1 VTVTGEHAAEAEA
14 EAVTVPAVPRCSAI
28 VPVSALLDSR
38 PGVEFLGMVE
48 CGLPAAGRIIGR
60 CPHGHVRDGWLCEPH
75 AALAGEGGC
84 RACRELEDGAHDC
97 ALTVERVT
105 GGPS

>member
-1 VTVTGEHAAEAEA
+1 MTVTGEHAA

-28 VPVSALLDSR
+28 VPVSALLDAE
-38 PGVEFLGMVE
+38 PGVEFLGMVA
-48 CGLPAAGRIIGR
+48 CGLPSVGRFAGR
-60 CPHGHVRDGWLCEPH
+60 CPCGHVRSAWLCEPH

-84 RACRELEDGAHDC
+84 RACRELAEGAHDC

-105 GGPS
+105 GGRS

>member
-1 VTVTGEHAAEAEA
+1 MTVTGEHAA

-28 VPVSALLDSR
+28 VPVSALLDAE
-38 PGVEFLGMVE
+38 PGVEFLGMVG
-48 CGLPAAGRIIGR
+48 CGLPAVVRIIGR

-75 AALAGEGGC
+75 AALAGEGGW